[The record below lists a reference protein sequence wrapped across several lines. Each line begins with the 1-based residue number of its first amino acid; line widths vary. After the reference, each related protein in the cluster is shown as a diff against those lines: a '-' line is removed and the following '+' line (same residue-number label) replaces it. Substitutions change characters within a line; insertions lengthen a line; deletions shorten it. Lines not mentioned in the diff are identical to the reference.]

1 MVEVKIMTP
10 QRRFEYSGLSVESPS
25 LIRPI
30 LEKAAYSVLIKKNNP
45 TKI

>member
-30 LEKAAYSVLIKKNNP
+30 FEKADKKEQPHQNIE
-45 TKI
+45 KR